1 MSKHMI
7 WVATVGGVIGFEP
20 YEIAEFEA
28 EYERLKPLMDQE
40 NLDEC
45 KWAFFNEYF
54 EDALGFRSAV
64 GYSALWRDE
73 EAWEE
78 LEVLLFDMQHAKK
91 AV

>member
-1 MSKHMI
+1 
-7 WVATVGGVIGFEP
+7 
-20 YEIAEFEA
+20 
-28 EYERLKPLMDQE
+28 MDQE

-54 EDALGFRSAV
+54 EDVLGFRTAH

-78 LEVLLFDMQHAKK
+78 CENVLYDLCQKNK
-91 AV
+91 